1 MSVHSSST
9 HNIQK
14 FEMCKYPSLDELI
27 NYSTVTKQ
35 LISNKKEMDIKILLE
50 EANHKRVNT
59 VLFHMYEIL

>member
-1 MSVHSSST
+1 
-9 HNIQK
+9 
-14 FEMCKYPSLDELI
+14 MCKYPSLDELI